1 MSRTTT
7 TKSVVSVA
15 WWSRISSL
23 MQMWLGHFDWNPS
36 WTSKGTTRHP
46 SQFLAS
52 KACRPYQALVLTLRW
67 TTNIAGSG
75 KWARIEDVCIS
86 YWTMGIFLPAMFV
99 YRRVSEDDG
108 GWKSLNKGRI
118 FLEGGRQTLDFHD
131 NQTWVQATKF
141 GATNQR
147 SWGRRKLRENISKY
161 WYSIRHM
168 YIYIYTFY
176 VYID

>member
-1 MSRTTT
+1 MFPTT

-36 WTSKGTTRHP
+36 WTSKGTTP
-46 SQFLAS
+46 STILGL
-52 KACRPYQALVLTLRW
+52 KMQALSSLSPYTPGS
-67 TTNIAGSG
+67 TNIAGSG

-168 YIYIYTFY
+168 YIYIHSM
-176 VYID
+176 YI